1 MLKCTACGG
10 VYEPAQ
16 PGGLHYFH
24 ACSPLSR
31 VRVERAGAPMDVPL
45 SDLKPTD
52 TIEVVRAGVKQ
63 KILANAIIDGDARL
77 GDTMIERPNKRD
89 ENVVVTGYDK
99 TGNPIT
105 DVKSAGDGVTKM

>member
-1 MLKCTACGG
+1 MVKCTACGG

-16 PGGLHYFH
+16 PGGFQYFH

-31 VRVERAGAPMDVPL
+31 AHVERAGAPMDVPL

-52 TIEVVRAGVKQ
+52 TIEVLRAGAKV
-63 KILANAIIDGDARL
+63 KILANAMIDGDTRV
-77 GDTMIERPNKRD
+77 GDTSIERPNKRD
-89 ENVVVTGYDK
+89 DNVVVTGYDK

-105 DVKSAGDGVTKM
+105 SAKSAGDGVTKM